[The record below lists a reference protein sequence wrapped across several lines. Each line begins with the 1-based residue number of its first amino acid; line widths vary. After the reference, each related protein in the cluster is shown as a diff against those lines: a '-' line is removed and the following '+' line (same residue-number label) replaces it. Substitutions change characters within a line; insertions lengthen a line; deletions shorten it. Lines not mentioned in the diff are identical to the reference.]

1 MVAVPKLHLKLLR
14 DIKSAKIQYSA
25 VAFIIFLGISLFI
38 CGYEAYLNLD
48 ISYNA
53 YFDRLNM
60 GDYWISVNEIDDR
73 AVRQLNEIPGVTA
86 IGRITGDVN
95 IDMGSDTAEK
105 VAGRVISLPSAHYP
119 NVNEVQ
125 IESGTYFSHEFGREI
140 LVENHFAD
148 YHKIKPGDWLT
159 IEHQGVKARF
169 LVMGVVVSPEYLW
182 VTKSAQEPMPSP
194 RTFGVFFMPE
204 TTAGQL
210 FGMDGKSSELILR
223 VAAGTDR
230 GKVLEKVKEVLRR
243 HYIARMTSKDDP
255 VVVRSKKIDAIR
267 GVLSAYMTQRKDL
280 PSVQLLRQDLEGFA
294 MLAFLFPLLF
304 LTMASLS
311 IYVLL
316 GRLVESQ
323 RIQIGLMRAIG
334 YSRASILF
342 HYMGFALVVG
352 IVGSV
357 LGAIAGHLMA
367 NGLTAMYVKQLNIPN
382 MIIATHWGVIIV
394 GLIIGIGIPLVAGL
408 LPAWSTLRI
417 QPAEA
422 MRPATPASGNRVVMR
437 TLGFLLSPFPYVL
450 KVPLRNVF
458 RNIRRSLFMASGAA
472 SAVVLILV
480 SMSFVDAVD
489 STFALQFDV
498 VQRYDAQVHFQGI
511 GAASTAAYIRN
522 IEGVK
527 ETEAYLAIPYR
538 VRHGEHFVDTAIMGL
553 PPRSS
558 MYNLVTVDNT
568 PIDVVSDGVLLPF
581 SFKERLG
588 AEIGDTVQLE
598 PLVGTVGETEKR
610 LAGYI
615 QTSMGAQ
622 AFMPLREVQKLQHNL
637 GAATGVYVTFNSPPS
652 EQTLKRL
659 YDIPQVASV
668 ELVSDTRALIDEM
681 MGFFW
686 VMIGFML
693 MMGITLGVAII
704 FNGVTI
710 NVLQRTR
717 EMAVMRAVGLGDFVL
732 VNMISLENFIIGLAG
747 VAMGIPLGR
756 WVARLFMEASQR
768 GSEDVFSIALTIL
781 PRSYVIAVAV
791 ALVVLLISQIPA
803 LLQVYRQD
811 LATVTK
817 EWSE

>member
-14 DIKSAKIQYSA
+14 DIKSAKIQYGA
-25 VAFIIFLGISLFI
+25 VAFIIFLGITIFI

-60 GDYWISVNEIDDR
+60 GDYWISVDEIDDR

-95 IDMGSDTAEK
+95 IDMGRETGEK
-105 VAGRVISLPSAHYP
+105 VAGRVISLPSLHSP
-119 NVNEVQ
+119 DVNIVQ
-125 IESGTYFSHEFGREI
+125 IESGGYFSPEFGREI

-159 IEHQGVKARF
+159 IEHQGVKAKF
-169 LVMGVVVSPEYLW
+169 KVMGIVVSPEYLW

-194 RTFGVFFMPE
+194 RTFGVFFIPE
-204 TTAGQL
+204 NTAEQI

-223 VAAGTDR
+223 VAQGADH
-230 GKVLEKVKEVLRR
+230 GKVLDKVKDVLRR
-243 HYIARMTSKDDP
+243 HYIGRMTSKDDP
-255 VVVRSKKIDAIR
+255 VQVRTREIDIIR
-267 GVLSAYMTQRKDL
+267 GVRTAYMTARKDM

-316 GRLVESQ
+316 GRLIESQ
-323 RIQIGLMRAIG
+323 RVQIGLMRAIG
-334 YSRASILF
+334 YSRSSILF

-352 IVGSV
+352 IAGSV

-367 NGLTAMYVKQLNIPN
+367 NGLTAVYVSQLNIPN
-382 MIIATHWGVIIV
+382 VIILTHWGVIIA
-394 GLIIGIGIPLVAGL
+394 GIIIGVGIPLVAGL

-422 MRPATPASGNRVVMR
+422 MRPSVPASGNRIIMR
-437 TLGFLLSPFPYVL
+437 ILAFLLGPFPYVL
-450 KVPLRNVF
+450 KVPLRNIF
-458 RNIRRSLFMASGAA
+458 RNVRRSLFMASGVA
-472 SAVVLILV
+472 SAVILILV

-489 STFALQFDV
+489 STFSMQFDV
-498 VQRYDAQVHFQGI
+498 VQQYDAQVHFQGI

-538 VRHGEHFVDTAIMGL
+538 VRYEDNKVDTAIMGL
-553 PPRSS
+553 PPGSS
-558 MYNLVTVDNT
+558 MYNLIT
-568 PIDVVSDGVLLPF
+568 PEGNRTDVVSDGVLLPF
-581 SFKERLG
+581 SFRERLG
-588 AEIGDTVQLE
+588 AEIGDMVQLE
-598 PLVGTVGETEKR
+598 PLVGTVGDTEKR

-615 QTSMGAQ
+615 QTSMGAR

-637 GAATGVYVTFNSPPS
+637 GVATGVYVKFNGPPS
-652 EQTLKRL
+652 EETLKRL
-659 YDIPQVASV
+659 YNIPQVASV
-668 ELVSDTRALIDEM
+668 ELVSDTRALMDEM

-717 EMAVMRAVGLGDFVL
+717 EMAVMRAIGLGDIAL
-732 VNMISLENFIIGLAG
+732 VNMLSLENFLIGIAG
-747 VAMGIPLGR
+747 VAMGIPMGQ
-756 WVARLFMEASQR
+756 WVARMFMEASQR
-768 GSEDVFSIALTIL
+768 GAEDVFSIVLTIL
-781 PRSYVIAVAV
+781 PRSYIIAVAV

-803 LLQVYRQD
+803 LLQVYRQN